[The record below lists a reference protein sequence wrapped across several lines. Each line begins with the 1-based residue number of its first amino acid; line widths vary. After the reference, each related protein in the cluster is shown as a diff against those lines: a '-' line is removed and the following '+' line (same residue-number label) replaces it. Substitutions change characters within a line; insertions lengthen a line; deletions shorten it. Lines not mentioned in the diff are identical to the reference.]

1 MSPLSEPV
9 VGWRVNS
16 EIESLQFMLR
26 RVYGHCVMATL
37 TIDIRKAEPRDA
49 AAVADIHHDAWQG
62 AYAGIIPHKSLTE
75 MINRRGMAWWEVAI
89 RRATSVLVIELG
101 GRIVGYATL
110 GRNRSH
116 NLPQQGEIYELYI
129 HPSYQGI
136 GLGTRLFSAAREQ
149 LKSYRLD
156 GLIVWALEEN
166 IGAVNFYTSAGG
178 HDLAEGVE
186 IFDTRALRKIAFV
199 WP

>member
-1 MSPLSEPV
+1 
-9 VGWRVNS
+9 
-16 EIESLQFMLR
+16 MLA
-26 RVYGHCVMATL
+26 RVYGHCIMATL

-49 AAVADIHHDAWQG
+49 AAVADIHHDAWKG

-75 MINRRGMAWWEVAI
+75 MISRRGMAWWEIAI

-110 GRNRSH
+110 GPNRSH

-136 GLGTRLFSAAREQ
+136 GLGTRLFAAAREQ
-149 LKSYRLD
+149 LESYRLN
-156 GLIVWALEEN
+156 GLIVWALEDN
-166 IGAVNFYTSAGG
+166 TGAVNFYTGAGG